1 MLYIG
6 GCDAWYNSRFLVCV
20 CYNAGMEIT
29 LSDVLAARDRR
40 AAYQTQLLKRY
51 KGACL
56 AVFTVVT
63 PGSDK
68 QTPESQRLF
77 NAGVRAIVRIVKRYE
92 MVPLLFEAHE
102 YPTGNEAYLAVKTDP
117 YFLKMELCKLEES
130 APYGRLW
137 DMDVIG
143 ADGVPIE
150 RERVGFDPR
159 GCIVCGKSGRSC
171 ASRRLHTEEDVQA
184 SVRAL
189 TDTLPDE

>member
-1 MLYIG
+1 MAG
-6 GCDAWYNSRFLVCV
+6 AFPAHVPHVSRSM
-20 CYNAGMEIT
+20 CYNADMDIS

-40 AAYQTQLLKRY
+40 SAYQKQLLARY

-63 PGSDK
+63 PGADK
-68 QTPESQRLF
+68 QTPESLRLF
-77 NAGVRAIVRIVKRYE
+77 EAGIQSIVHIVQRYE
-92 MVPLLFEAHE
+92 LTPLLFEAHE

-143 ADGVPIE
+143 PDGVLIE
-150 RERVGFDPR
+150 RERVGFEPR
-159 GCIVCGKSGRSC
+159 GCIVCGKAGRAC
-171 ASRRLHTEEDVQA
+171 ASRRLHSMEDVQA
-184 SVRAL
+184 AVQEL
-189 TDTLPDE
+189 VDTLPD